1 MFEKRSL
8 RVRIFLFFALIA
20 LAGSAIIVAALI
32 VGWQRLGTVEAV
44 SAFVV
49 AGAIACFALIGL
61 TAWVWLLF
69 DENVAK
75 PVQTLAA
82 ALRVRA
88 HTDVEHAID
97 AEPARYLG
105 DLGPA
110 CDAVTANLVDT
121 RTELAEAVARETARI
136 ADEKT
141 RLEAVLRDVP
151 VGVLLCTPDHR
162 IALCN
167 SQAVTLLREVGEV
180 GLDRP
185 LFNLLREGPILH
197 ARARLLRAGVN
208 APAASVLCSTQNG
221 ARVLQGAMRL
231 LGSGKAE
238 AAGYVLTLRDTT
250 EDIAAHAAR
259 ERLLHEVFERTR
271 RPAANISATLDA
283 LATAPELAAPA
294 RAELEDALT
303 GEAQALARAVTE
315 LGTTADATAGAWW
328 PMTDVAAGDLVD
340 SLEARLASDGI
351 SLTARVAPLLLRC
364 DGFAL
369 VLVLEAAVRA
379 VVEITGAALDLTIDK
394 DGNGAVIDLIWHG
407 QPLPVVRLDGLLS
420 GPLAGGYGEQT
431 GRDALDS
438 HGTDIWPGHSA
449 DGRQRL
455 RLPLQSA
462 RAETAS
468 HPAALRPALWD
479 FDLLVRPPGPLENR
493 LLSSLTYVV
502 FDTETTGLE
511 PENGDEIVQIAAL
524 RIVNGQLQEG
534 EAFESLVHP
543 GRPIPPTSTEIH
555 GIDDAM
561 VATAPGISEA
571 GHRFHGFC
579 EGAVLVAHNAPFDMS
594 FLRRHEAGI
603 GLRFE
608 NPVLDTVLLSAT
620 LFGQS
625 DVHTLDALTERLGVE
640 IPAAARHTALGDAR
654 ATAAAFLKM
663 LPMLEETGIT
673 TLSNAF
679 EESRKHKRLLTT
691 VE

>member
-1 MFEKRSL
+1 MFEQRSL

-20 LAGSAIIVAALI
+20 LAGSAAIFAALFI
-32 VGWQRLGTVEAV
+32 GWQRIGTTATI

-49 AGAIACFALIGL
+49 AAALACFALTGL

-88 HTDVEHAID
+88 HTDVGQAID
-97 AEPARYLG
+97 SKPARYLG

-110 CDAVTANLVDT
+110 CDAVTASLVDT

-136 ADEKT
+136 AEEKT
-141 RLEAVLRDVP
+141 RLEAVLRDVQ
-151 VGVLLCTPDHR
+151 VGVLLCTADHR

-167 SQAVTLLREVGEV
+167 DQAVVLLRDVGEI

-185 LFNLLREGPILH
+185 LFNLLREGPIQH
-197 ARARLLRAGVN
+197 ARARLLRAGRA
-208 APAASVLCSTQNG
+208 APAASVLCTTRDGS
-221 ARVLQGAMRL
+221 RVLQGAMRL
-231 LGSGKAE
+231 LGREAAE
-238 AAGYVLTLRDTT
+238 SAGYVLTLRDTT

-283 LATAPELAAPA
+283 LAAAPDLGTTA
-294 RAELEDALT
+294 RKKLQDALA
-303 GEAQALARAVTE
+303 GETQDLARAVTE
-315 LGTTADATAGAWW
+315 LGTAADATAGSWW
-328 PMTDVAAGDLVD
+328 PMAEVAASDLID
-340 SLEARLASDGI
+340 SVEARLAGDAA
-351 SLTARVAPLLLRC
+351 SLSTESAPLLLRC

-369 VLVLEAAVRA
+369 ALVIETAVRA
-379 VVEITGAALDLTIDK
+379 VAEIVATPLRLTIGK
-394 DGNGAVIDLIWHG
+394 DGNGAVIDLIWTG
-407 QPLPVVRLDGLLS
+407 QPLPMSRLDALLAA
-420 GPLAGGYGEQT
+420 PLAGGYGEQS

-438 HGTDIWPGHSA
+438 HGTDIWPGHTE

-455 RLPLQSA
+455 RLPLHAA

-479 FDLLVRPPGPLENR
+479 FDLLARPPGPLENR
-493 LLSSLTYVV
+493 LLTSLTYVV

-524 RIVNGQLQEG
+524 RIVNGQLQDG

-543 GRPIPPTSTEIH
+543 GRPIPASSTAIH
-555 GIDDAM
+555 GIDDSM
-561 VATAPGISEA
+561 VAKAPPISEA
-571 GHRFHGFC
+571 GSRFHSFC
-579 EGAVLVAHNAPFDMS
+579 EDAVLVAHNAPFDMA
-594 FLRRHEAGI
+594 FLRRHERAI
-603 GLRFE
+603 GARFE

-625 DVHTLDALTERLGVE
+625 DVHTLDALSERLGVE

-654 ATAAAFLKM
+654 ATATAFLKM
-663 LPMLEETGIT
+663 LPMLEKTGVT